1 MNSNASNSNRYSDR
15 EVADRV
21 REALKQT
28 RCDELDPVAIKVAV
42 EQGKVFLTGIAP
54 TYEALTAATDAASQA
69 PGVVKVENDIL
80 IEPL

>member
-1 MNSNASNSNRYSDR
+1 MHSNANRNMHDSDR

-21 REALKQT
+21 REKLEQT
-28 RCDELDPVAIKVAV
+28 HCDELDPVAIKVAV
-42 EQGKVFLTGIAP
+42 EHGKVLLTGIAP

-69 PGVVKVENDIL
+69 PGVVEVENDIL